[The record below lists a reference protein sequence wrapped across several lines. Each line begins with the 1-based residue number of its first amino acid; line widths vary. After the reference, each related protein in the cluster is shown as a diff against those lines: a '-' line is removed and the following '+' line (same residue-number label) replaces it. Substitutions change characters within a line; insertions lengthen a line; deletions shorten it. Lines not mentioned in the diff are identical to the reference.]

1 MIPSPSDSPLDV
13 RVELADCTDKAGL
26 LRRFAEAFRF
36 PDWFGHNWD
45 ALADCLTDLSWL
57 PAPAY
62 RVVLCNPSTLRT
74 THPDVLATTF
84 DILADTTR
92 CWAEAGIAFS
102 VEVMEDDAPSASA
115 RPPHDATR

>member
-1 MIPSPSDSPLDV
+1 M

-62 RVVLCNPSTLRT
+62 RVVLCNPRPCARRTPTCWPPHSTSS
-74 THPDVLATTF
+74 
-84 DILADTTR
+84 TTR
-92 CWAEAGIAFS
+92 RAAGLRPAS
-102 VEVMEDDAPSASA
+102 RSAS
-115 RPPHDATR
+115 RSWKTTPSR